1 MNNKTVERR
10 KRQNAKLL
18 NVIKED
24 ILLAREYA
32 KKGDMDSYFRVI
44 SFVQGVEYAC
54 GIMRPQF
61 RWAKKINDFYD
72 ILNEQTT
79 T

>member
-1 MNNKTVERR
+1 MNNKTAERR

-18 NVIKED
+18 NMIKEN
-24 ILLAREYA
+24 ILLAREYE

-44 SFVQGVEYAC
+44 SFEYAC

-61 RWAKKINDFYD
+61 RWTKKINDFYD
-72 ILNEQTT
+72 ILNKQTT

>member
-1 MNNKTVERR
+1 MNNKTAERR

-18 NVIKED
+18 NMIKEN
-24 ILLAREYA
+24 IMLAREYQR
-32 KKGDMDSYFRVI
+32 KGDMDRYYRVI

-61 RWAKKINDFYD
+61 RWMKKINDFYD
-72 ILNEQTT
+72 VLNEQTT